1 MSMEGTMG
9 AMPVYN
15 VCDNQQ
21 MGFGGNWIWVLV
33 LLMLFGWGGVGFG
46 RRNDIQGFATQQ
58 DIVNGFNFNQLDNG
72 IRGLERGICDL
83 GYSMQ
88 GGFNSIG
95 NMIAEAK
102 FAAQNCCCETN
113 RNIDAVRYEAAKNTC
128 DITSAIH
135 AEGEATR
142 ALINQNTMQDL
153 RDRLADR
160 DRELMAANFQI
171 SQVAQ
176 TNTLIDRIKP
186 CAIPAYLT
194 CSPYTAANNCG
205 FGGSCGFNTSCG
217 C

>member
-1 MSMEGTMG
+1 
-9 AMPVYN
+9 
-15 VCDNQQ
+15 
-21 MGFGGNWIWVLV
+21 
-33 LLMLFGWGGVGFG
+33 
-46 RRNDIQGFATQQ
+46 
-58 DIVNGFNFNQLDNG
+58 
-72 IRGLERGICDL
+72 
-83 GYSMQ
+83 
-88 GGFNSIG
+88 
-95 NMIAEAK
+95 
-102 FAAQNCCCETN
+102 
-113 RNIDAVRYEAAKNTC
+113 
-128 DITSAIH
+128 
-135 AEGEATR
+135 
-142 ALINQNTMQDL
+142 MQDL